1 MLPRA
6 AREPRYG
13 TTDYT
18 QDLAG
23 ALEQIKKAHQAFY
36 AIPLEDREN
45 LKTPA
50 ELLVAHHRGKLK
62 RAAREKPENTPKASE
77 TAAP

>member
-1 MLPRA
+1 MLPPSG
-6 AREPRYG
+6 REPRYG

-23 ALEQIKKAHQAFY
+23 ALEQIKKAHEAFY
-36 AIPLEDREN
+36 AIPLEEREN

-50 ELLVAHHRGKLK
+50 ELLVAHHLGKLK
-62 RAAREKPENTPKASE
+62 RARTSEEKPKEASE
-77 TAAP
+77 AASS